1 MTRGRHMGVPS
12 SHISLRINEEDL
24 MLLDAKIGQLGA
36 RNRSDVV
43 RLAIQEYLR
52 GQPKLPDMDTVKIA
66 LGRRDKMHL
75 DMLYELEGTSK
86 EQAALEGLKLY
97 IKQANARSMETLEL
111 KKALDESRALTIK
124 SEDYQQ

>member
-1 MTRGRHMGVPS
+1 MGAPS
-12 SHISLRINEEDL
+12 THISLRINEEDL

-52 GQPKLPDMDTVKIA
+52 GQPRLPDMDTIKIR
-66 LGRRDKMHL
+66 LGRRDKVNL
-75 DMLYELEGTSK
+75 EMLYELEGTSR

-97 IKQANARSMETLEL
+97 IKQSATRAEETIQLE
-111 KKALDESRALTIK
+111 KALEESRALTIK
-124 SEDYQQ
+124 SKEYQQ

>member
-1 MTRGRHMGVPS
+1 MATPS

-24 MLLDAKIGQLGA
+24 LLLDAKIGQLGA

-52 GQPKLPDMDTVKIA
+52 GQPRLPNMDTIKIP
-66 LGRRDKMHL
+66 LGRRDKVKL
-75 DMLYELEGTSK
+75 EMLYELEGTSR

-97 IKQANARSMETLEL
+97 INQSISRADETIKLE
-111 KKALDESRALTIK
+111 KALEESRALTLRSK
-124 SEDYQQ
+124 EYQE

>member
-1 MTRGRHMGVPS
+1 MGVPS

-75 DMLYELEGTSK
+75 DMLYELEGTSNC
-86 EQAALEGLKLY
+86 LLY
-97 IKQANARSMETLEL
+97 TSPSPRDPT
-111 KKALDESRALTIK
+111 
-124 SEDYQQ
+124 